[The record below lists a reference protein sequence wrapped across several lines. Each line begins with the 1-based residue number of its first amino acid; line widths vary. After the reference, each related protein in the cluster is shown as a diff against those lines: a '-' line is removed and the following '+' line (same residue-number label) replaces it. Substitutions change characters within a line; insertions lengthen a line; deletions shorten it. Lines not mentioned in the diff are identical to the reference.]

1 MRVINNSPKAWS
13 YTIQRH
19 CENELG
25 VTVYEKLMTD
35 PANNKDVILDE
46 INTFNALEEKLGYNE
61 SVMQCLTQAGYK
73 IVHANGKIVA

>member
-1 MRVINNSPKAWS
+1 MAKIIEAKQAPCNV
-13 YTIQRH
+13 QRH

-25 VTVYEKLMTD
+25 IAVYEKLLTN

-73 IVHANGKIVA
+73 IVRADVKTVA